1 MRSAIPVSSAAV
13 VCALTINAC
22 GGGSGGDGADG
33 GGAAACMS
41 GKIVASEKTNYAFT
55 STLSF
60 PPVKVKPNSDLT
72 LDWADVS
79 ADFIGHTLDNKQDL
93 NMVLMMLWN
102 LSVADLQT
110 KLNADALAMSD
121 LAVLPLSL
129 PLDGTK
135 TSADIYSLTLIGN
148 PITQDQLAP
157 YLDPTMYAPAN
168 HTYTMMVATGT
179 QLGQGTRMI
188 QSFQMDP
195 ASTNTLV
202 KMANDST
209 QLTYTAN
216 LHDLTAVGV
225 AANTT
230 AITFDWGQLKT
241 NALGNPFITTNITN
255 ALVGHYTQTPAELE
269 AKFLDIQLIASEL
282 YRAEIPAGSVLD
294 FTMLKDADGKA
305 FTGIDAS
312 GTWIVALQCGR
323 CRNPAPWY
331 LTILKPC

>member
-1 MRSAIPVSSAAV
+1 MTSAIPVLSAAV
-13 VCALTINAC
+13 LCVLTVNAC
-22 GGGSGGDGADG
+22 GGGSGGNGADG
-33 GGAAACMS
+33 GGAAACLS
-41 GKIVASEKTNYAFT
+41 GKIMASEKTNYAFT

-79 ADFIGHTLDNKQDL
+79 ADFVGHTLDNTQDL

-135 TSADIYSLTLIGN
+135 TSADIYSLTLLGN
-148 PITQDQLAP
+148 PITSAQLAP

-216 LHDLTAVGV
+216 LHDLTAVDV
-225 AANTT
+225 TPNTA
-230 AITFDWGQLKT
+230 AITLDWGQLKT
-241 NALGNPFITTNITN
+241 NALGNPFITMNITK

-269 AKFLDIQLIASEL
+269 ARFLDIQLIASAL

-294 FTMLKDADGKA
+294 FTM
-305 FTGIDAS
+305 
-312 GTWIVALQCGR
+312 
-323 CRNPAPWY
+323 
-331 LTILKPC
+331 